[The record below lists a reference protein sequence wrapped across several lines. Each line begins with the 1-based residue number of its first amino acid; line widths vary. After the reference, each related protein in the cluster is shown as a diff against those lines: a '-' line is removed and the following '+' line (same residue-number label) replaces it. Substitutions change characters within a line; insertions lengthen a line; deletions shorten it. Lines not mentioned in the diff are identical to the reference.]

1 MVHLLN
7 YCVSILTFLQIQQLL
22 VLMES
27 ETIKKSIDDLI
38 KARPTVSTASPVIP
52 TDLDSLTNSLDSP
65 ISREG
70 RYSSIKRKSVA
81 LPAAKCNC
89 GKCSKCVPSPSGK
102 QQCFF
107 SLVHT

>member
-1 MVHLLN
+1 
-7 YCVSILTFLQIQQLL
+7 
-22 VLMES
+22 MES

-38 KARPTVSTASPVIP
+38 KARPTASTASLMTP
-52 TDLDSLTNSLDSP
+52 TDNDSLTNSIDNP

-102 QQCFF
+102 QQCFLLRVHICAGC
-107 SLVHT
+107 SLPRLGMEW